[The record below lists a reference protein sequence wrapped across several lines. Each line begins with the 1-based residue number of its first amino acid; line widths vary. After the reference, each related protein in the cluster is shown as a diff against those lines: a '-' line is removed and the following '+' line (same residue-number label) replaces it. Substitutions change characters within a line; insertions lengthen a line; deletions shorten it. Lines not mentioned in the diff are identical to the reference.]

1 MKKLLLVC
9 LAVPLLAVA
18 SPKNEPLYV
27 SPPHP
32 MNEGDGAPADHMR
45 QVIFTQRKCELPI
58 VNAEHMRAY
67 TYNALGGMSMKGCA
81 GRTLNNDF
89 LTIYIYQGQ
98 AIEQVMPR
106 AMFKTGTL
114 GADGI
119 VTISNK
125 TP

>member
-45 QVIFTQRKCELPI
+45 QVIFTQRTTRLVVC
-58 VNAEHMRAY
+58 R
-67 TYNALGGMSMKGCA
+67 
-81 GRTLNNDF
+81 
-89 LTIYIYQGQ
+89 
-98 AIEQVMPR
+98 
-106 AMFKTGTL
+106 
-114 GADGI
+114 
-119 VTISNK
+119 
-125 TP
+125 